1 MRALSKDGI
10 MEYWKNGERSGE
22 EWKYGILE
30 GWVMKCDVYTQN
42 SIIPIFHQFLPKR
55 ERPHDLGE
63 GSVGLPLFGF
73 NFLYFL
79 PI

>member
-1 MRALSKDGI
+1 

-30 GWVMKCDVYTQN
+30 GWVMKCGVYTQN
-42 SIIPIFHQFLPKR
+42 SIIPIFPHSIIPIFHQFLPKR